1 MPDDSEQ
8 FGYQIQHLAE
18 RPVPPREGLSPSDE
32 TRLKAAKRTLDQN
45 YTAVSEHV
53 DGTLPENPTLVC
65 REESRERYAFETL
78 RLLHNYLSSLY
89 SFNETVR
96 VLFEQTT
103 ADCTLTSGDFTPGR
117 RQSAPHYSR
126 KLEFLRG
133 IRTDF
138 QHGGFSCLQ
147 FRRVGTIGELI
158 GYTVAFDCE
167 SFLNEGDVERPSR
180 FLRHTNENERSSP
193 VSFIGRFHHETLAT
207 FYEDTRE
214 WFGVG

>member
-1 MPDDSEQ
+1 MSNNDEQ
-8 FGYQIQHLAE
+8 FDYQIQHLAE
-18 RPVPPREGLSPSDE
+18 RSVSPRERLSPNDE

-45 YTAVSEHV
+45 YVAIDEHI

-65 REESRERYAFETL
+65 REEDRERYAFETL

-96 VLFEQTT
+96 ALFEQVTT
-103 ADCTLTSGDFTPGR
+103 DCTLVSGDFTPNKGR
-117 RQSAPHYSR
+117 SGLHYSR

-147 FRRVGTIGELI
+147 FRRVGSLGELI
-158 GYTVAFDCE
+158 GYTVSFDCE
-167 SFLNEGDVERPSR
+167 SFLRGSEVDHASR

-193 VSFIGRFHHETLAT
+193 VSFIGRFHREALTA

-214 WFGVG
+214 WFGVE